1 MTEMTDYELRVLRHI
16 RGDRDGKNPVRHD
29 PRWEETLFDLRNR
42 GFLTFGIMSLTVTA
56 SEVLHKNETSG
67 AKA

>member
-1 MTEMTDYELRVLRHI
+1 MMEMTDYEIRVLRHI

-42 GFLTFGIMSLTVTA
+42 GFLTFGVMKLTVVA
-56 SEVLHKNETSG
+56 SDALKKSENMKAG
-67 AKA
+67 A